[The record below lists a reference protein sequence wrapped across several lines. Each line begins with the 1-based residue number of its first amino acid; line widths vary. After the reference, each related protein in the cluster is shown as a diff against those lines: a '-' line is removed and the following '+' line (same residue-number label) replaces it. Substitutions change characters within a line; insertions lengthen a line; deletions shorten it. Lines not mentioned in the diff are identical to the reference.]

1 MIDPADR
8 PHLWRR
14 LILVSGCPRSGTS
27 WLTAVMG
34 EAEET
39 AYMRYEPLMV
49 RRHPPS
55 PFGEK
60 VLDWRRSDR
69 WYRGWP
75 NNGPTNADDADVIR
89 GHLEWLCQH
98 YFGGPVDTLTI
109 KDPRANYLEFLI
121 HALKPDLVVT
131 IRRHPLGVVNSYDKD
146 NLYHLWDVNGEWQQF
161 IKDLAGV
168 LPDLVDGAGVVR
180 WPAEKVAFMAHVS
193 YQLLER
199 ILSKTSHKTMDY
211 ELLCLEP
218 EKQFG
223 ELYRWLGWRW
233 DESVWDKI
241 MPLIDPESI
250 EDNYSFRNLK
260 KRSAERAYA
269 WRREL
274 TPHIWRRVQHL
285 FERLGFEYPFPGSSL
300 PALTEREISTARRVY
315 FQRRVAYL
323 RQWGIRGMINR

>member
-1 MIDPADR
+1 MIDPPGR
-8 PHLWRR
+8 PNLWRR

-60 VLDWRRSDR
+60 VLDWRRSNR
-69 WYRGWP
+69 WYRGWL
-75 NNGPTNADDADVIR
+75 NGGPSRVEVAAAIR
-89 GHLEWLCQH
+89 DHLEWLCQH

-109 KDPRANYLEFLI
+109 KDPHTNYLEFLI
-121 HALKPDLVVT
+121 HTLKPDQVVT

-146 NLYHLWDVNGEWQQF
+146 NLYRLWDVNGEWRQF
-161 IKDLAGV
+161 IKDLAV
-168 LPDLVDGAGVVR
+168 VMPELADEAGIVS
-180 WPAEKVAFMAHVS
+180 WPAEKVAFMTHVS
-193 YQLLER
+193 YSLLER
-199 ILSKTSHKTMDY
+199 ILSNTPHRTIDY
-211 ELLCLEP
+211 ESLCLEP
-218 EKQFG
+218 KKQFS
-223 ELYRWLGWRW
+223 ELYLWLGWRW
-233 DESVWDKI
+233 DDSVWETI
-241 MPLIDPESI
+241 MPLVAPMSV

-274 TPHIWRRVQHL
+274 APHIWRKVQQL

-300 PALTEREISTARRVY
+300 PDLTAHEISAARRLY
-315 FQRRVAYL
+315 LRRRIAYL
-323 RQWGIRGMINR
+323 RQWGMRGIIHR